1 MLRQEKE
8 SDIQKGCQIVGVFTH
23 QNTILVKFKMAL
35 KYKLLLYSM
44 PFGMFIGKWHL
55 NNLLVYFVFIWN
67 IFPVLVPMLCQEKS
81 GNPDIQMSSSVTSA
95 KWP

>member
-67 IFPVLVPMLCQEKS
+67 IFPVFGTYVVSRKIWQP
-81 GNPDIQMSSSVTSA
+81 
-95 KWP
+95 